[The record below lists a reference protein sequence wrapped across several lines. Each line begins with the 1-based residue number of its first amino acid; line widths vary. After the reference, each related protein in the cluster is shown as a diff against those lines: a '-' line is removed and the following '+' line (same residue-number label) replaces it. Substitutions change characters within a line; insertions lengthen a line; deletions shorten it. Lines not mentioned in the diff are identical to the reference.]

1 MPGKNAA
8 VAVQKSV
15 ANIKLVPKR
24 GWVRGRN
31 LPPHEDAMPDD
42 DTGRHEDDDVTTLT
56 ADGSDSM
63 PDDDTFMRRLDDL
76 SPTSDSPDLARN
88 AIAPDEIGMSL
99 GPRSKVQ
106 GGDADDDDADAEVR
120 VPPTSDSPDLARNA
134 TTPNEISSFCTYAQ
148 CNYAQSIGMSRL
160 MLPRSKV
167 QGGDADDDDDADA
180 EVRVPPTLIPYHQ
193 YGDAVPPVRGLGRP
207 DWRPAVQRPGSKV
220 QSPRWVQEVLM
231 SYWSNQKKRRVCM
244 PDDVDE
250 VMTLDRSEPLPEV
263 QGDAPCCVAGIG
275 FSDCA
280 SRDPGRVMQL

>member
-1 MPGKNAA
+1 
-8 VAVQKSV
+8 
-15 ANIKLVPKR
+15 
-24 GWVRGRN
+24 
-31 LPPHEDAMPDD
+31 
-42 DTGRHEDDDVTTLT
+42 
-56 ADGSDSM
+56 M
-63 PDDDTFMRRLDDL
+63 PDDDTFLRRLDDL

-148 CNYAQSIGMSRL
+148 CNYAQSIGMSL
-160 MLPRSKV
+160 ETELPRSKV

-180 EVRVPPTLIPYHQ
+180 EVRV
-193 YGDAVPPVRGLGRP
+193 RRP

-220 QSPRWVQEVLM
+220 QGGDADDDDDADAEVGVQEVLM

-263 QGDAPCCVAGIG
+263 QGDDGDGADEVVTMVDDEDTPHGHKRRHSLCDEDLKMTDDRKVMIAIDEYARFSKQLDDCCH
-275 FSDCA
+275 
-280 SRDPGRVMQL
+280 